1 MTEKHRI
8 LFCDFDGTITA
19 RESLE
24 AVLKEFAAHKY
35 DDMMKRLKSGEVTIR
50 EGVREMVEAIPS
62 AKYPDIIQFVRD
74 IPIRPGFDALLD
86 LLEGRGIPFI
96 VLSGGL
102 RGMVEARLGP
112 LVDRVHRII
121 AADVDTSDTYLKVY
135 SAWEMG
141 SELVAKAEVMKE
153 FAADERIVIGDGIT
167 DFQMA
172 RHADT
177 IFARDSL
184 AAFLD
189 EAGMPYY
196 PWTDFFEIRE
206 KLETLV

>member
-1 MTEKHRI
+1 MTKKHRI

-35 DDMMKRLKSGEVTIR
+35 DGMMKRLKSGEVTIR
-50 EGVREMVEAIPS
+50 DGVREMVEAIPS
-62 AKYPDIIQFVRD
+62 AKYPDIIKFVRD
-74 IPIRPGFDALLD
+74 IPIRPGFEALLD
-86 LLEGRGIPFI
+86 FLEQKDIPFI

-102 RGMVEARLGP
+102 RGMVEARMGNLI
-112 LVDRVHRII
+112 DRAHRII
-121 AADVDTSDTYLKVY
+121 AADVETSDTYLKVF
-135 SAWEMG
+135 SAYEMG

-172 RHADT
+172 QHADT
-177 IFARDSL
+177 VFARGSL
-184 AAFLD
+184 AAFLE
-189 EAGMPYY
+189 EAGISYY
-196 PWTDFFEIRE
+196 PWADFFDIRE

>member
-1 MTEKHRI
+1 MTAVHRI
-8 LFCDFDGTITA
+8 LFSDFDGTITA

-24 AVLKEFAAHKY
+24 AVLKEFASEKY

-62 AKYPDIIQFVRD
+62 AKYPEIIRFVTD
-74 IPIRPGFDALLD
+74 IPIRPGFESLLD
-86 LLEGRGIPFI
+86 FLEQKGIPFI

-112 LVDRVHRII
+112 LLERAYRII
-121 AADVDTSDTYLKVY
+121 AADVDTSGIHLKVFSDY
-135 SAWEMG
+135 EMG
-141 SELVAKAEVMKE
+141 TELVAKAEVMKA
-153 FAADERIVIGDGIT
+153 FAADEQIVIGDGIT

-177 IFARDSL
+177 VFARDSL
-184 AAFLD
+184 AKFL
-189 EAGMPYY
+189 EKSGISYY
-196 PWTDFFEIRE
+196 PWADFFEIRD